1 MALGKGQDYMS
12 TATQAA
18 TTAKAAAESAAKTA
32 GNSGWHLSVQPAI
45 GLWLIVLAAVV
56 CMGLIVYLYQAQKVL
71 VPRRTLVLLLL
82 LRLALVL
89 LLVLLLLRPALRW
102 MHDVHSAGTLWLVL
116 DRSQSMALTDPQ
128 GSRVAQLR
136 WACQLGYI
144 SPQMWPDS
152 ADTALARLS
161 ILSQE
166 LSRFVQLQRRSR
178 FSIGPAAEFHADQQ
192 FLSRLR
198 LWRNKLQAVEAR
210 LNTSLGRQETAAL
223 RADMVR
229 LQTLMNSSIKQ
240 VRETKT
246 PLPRQTLPWRAMR
259 INMGSVLRDLNAA
272 ATEQDTAF
280 LASHAK
286 DQQVLQALAR
296 VAMMTRSQLAQAILR
311 HRPPTARG
319 SFAQLFKRYRVRV
332 VSFGAHGVTAGTL
345 KPGNANQVLQSAMS
359 STAKQTNIAAGLEA
373 VAQRAVNDRAS
384 SVVIVSDGRQNVGPA
399 PAEIARL
406 LAVRGTKVFTL
417 VVGSDKA
424 APAATI
430 KEIQAPSWIYKH
442 SVVQAT
448 ALIHITGLAGKL
460 VKLEFLRGKALLASK
475 VIKARGPDVLTPVAF
490 KDHPPLAGGYR
501 YAIHILPIPGVL
513 NRMGTVRHFR
523 VTVRRDKLQVLLVDS
538 RPGWD
543 YQYLVKYFSRNPRV
557 HLQAILLHPVKVPG
571 IKAPPALQAFPKNPS
586 YLAQILPQ
594 TIKQWMVYNL
604 IIVGDVPPRVLNI
617 ADQQAIVAA
626 VKNRGAALVLI
637 AGPHHMPEDY
647 IGMPLQSLLPVQP
660 TSHWSPVILEEQFQR
675 GFVPQLTAEGLN
687 SGFGQFGLT
696 QGHNARLWRDMPRWY
711 WHSRQTDIKPAAR
724 VLWAIGDKGSHVVP
738 TGVPTKH
745 RALLATMSVG
755 SGRVLYLASD
765 ESWRLRQV
773 GGDNLQNVLWSQVLR
788 WAVGSQLPAGGRYV
802 RFGLNHHAFRV
813 GRVVRV
819 RARVLGENL
828 LPETGL
834 TFRAI
839 VRKIP
844 AAGNSTAPVPGRVVT
859 SAKMIGVPGSPGF
872 YEASISGLP
881 SGHYQLTLRGQPV
894 SLLLKDDPT
903 ATVRSLPFWIRPR
916 PDLEMLD
923 TASDPAQMRRI
934 AAAGNGIA
942 LPGPYAALLARQIP
956 NLKRTLHIPEQS
968 GFFGNPHSFYT
979 KLLHFIFLIIFTLVV
994 MVEWI
999 IRKRNGI
1006 V

>member
-1 MALGKGQDYMS
+1 MS
-12 TATQAA
+12 AATQAI
-18 TTAKAAAESAAKTA
+18 TAASGAVESAAKTA
-32 GNSGWHLSVQPAI
+32 GNSGWHLSVQPVM
-45 GLWLIVLAAVV
+45 GLWLIVLAGLV
-56 CMGLIVYLYQAQKVL
+56 CMGLIVYLYQAQKSL
-71 VPRRTLVLLLL
+71 VPRRTLVLLLI

-89 LLVLLLLRPALRW
+89 LLVLLLLRPVLRW

-144 SPQMWPDS
+144 APSLWADS
-152 ADTALARLS
+152 TDMALARLS
-161 ILSQE
+161 VLRQE

-178 FSIGPAAEFHADQQ
+178 FSIGAAAVAHANQQ
-192 FLSRLR
+192 FLDRLR
-198 LWRNKLQAVEAR
+198 AWRNKLQVVDGSLKR
-210 LNTSLGRQETAAL
+210 SLGQQESAAL
-223 RADMVR
+223 RAGMVR
-229 LQTLMNSSIKQ
+229 LQAMMSSIIKQ
-240 VRETKT
+240 VQETKN

-259 INMGSVLRDLNAA
+259 INMGLVLRELNTA
-272 ATEQDTAF
+272 ATRQDQAF
-280 LASHAK
+280 LAAHSR
-286 DQQVLQALAR
+286 DQHVLQALAR
-296 VAMMTRSQLAQAILR
+296 VGMMTRSQLAQAILR
-311 HRPPTARG
+311 RRPPKARG
-319 SFAQLFKRYRVRV
+319 SFPELFKRYRVRV

-345 KPGNANQVLQSAMS
+345 RPGNANRVLQSAMS
-359 STAKQTNIAAGLEA
+359 ATAKQTNIAAGLEA
-373 VAQRAVNDRAS
+373 VAQRTANGRAS

-406 LAVRGTKVFTL
+406 LVVRGLKVFTL
-417 VVGSDKA
+417 VVGSDNA

-430 KEIQAPSWIYKH
+430 KQIQAPSWIYKH
-442 SVVQAT
+442 SVVKAT
-448 ALIHITGLAGKL
+448 ALIHITGLSGKV
-460 VKLEFLRGKALLASK
+460 VKLEFLRGKKLLASK
-475 VIKARGPDVLTPVAF
+475 IIKAGGPDVLEPVAF
-490 KDHPPLAGGYR
+490 TDHPPLAGGYR
-501 YAIHILPIPGVL
+501 YSIHILPIPGVL

-538 RPGWD
+538 QPGWD

-557 HLQAILLHPVKVPG
+557 HLQAIVLHPVKVPG

-604 IIVGDVPPRVLNI
+604 IIIGDVPPRVLNI

-637 AGPHHMPEDY
+637 AGPHHMPGDY
-647 IGMPLQSLLPVQP
+647 LGMPLQSLLPVQP
-660 TSHWSPVILEEQFQR
+660 TSHWSPAVLEEQFQR

-696 QGHNARLWRDMPRWY
+696 HGHNAQLWRDMPRWY
-711 WHSRQTDIKPAAR
+711 WHSRQTDAKPAAR
-724 VLWAIGDKGSHVVP
+724 VLWAIGAKGSDVAT
-738 TGVPTKH
+738 TGLTTRH

-755 SGRVLYLASD
+755 SGRVLYLASN

-773 GGDNLQNVLWSQVLR
+773 GGNNLQNVLWSQVLR

-802 RFGLNHHAFRV
+802 RFGLNHHAFRM

-834 TFRAI
+834 TFRAT

-844 AAGNSTAPVPGRVVT
+844 AAGNHVAMASGRAVT

-894 SLLLKDDPT
+894 SLLLKNDPT
-903 ATVRSLPFWIRPR
+903 ATVRSLPFWIRPP

-923 TASDPAQMRRI
+923 TASDPAQMQRI

-942 LPGPYAALLARQIP
+942 LPGPFAALLARQIP

-979 KLLHFIFLIIFTLVV
+979 KLLHFIFLILFTVVV

>member
-1 MALGKGQDYMS
+1 MS
-12 TATQAA
+12 TAMQA
-18 TTAKAAAESAAKTA
+18 TTAASAAVESAAKTA
-32 GNSGWHLSVQPAI
+32 GNSGWHLSVLPAL
-45 GLWLIVLAAVV
+45 GLWLIILAAVV
-56 CMGLIVYLYQAQKVL
+56 CMGLIVYLYQAQKSL
-71 VPRRTLVLLLL
+71 VPRRTLVLLLI

-89 LLVLLLLRPALRW
+89 LLVLLLLRPTLRW
-102 MHDVHSAGTLWLVL
+102 THDVHSAGTLWLVL
-116 DRSQSMALTDPQ
+116 DRSQSLALTDPQ
-128 GSRVAQLR
+128 GSHVAQLR

-144 SPQMWPDS
+144 SPGVWSDS
-152 ADTALARLS
+152 TDMDLARLS

-166 LSRFVQLQRRSR
+166 LSRFAQLQRRSR
-178 FSIGPAAEFHADQQ
+178 FSIGLAASHVDQQ
-192 FLSRLR
+192 FLHRLR
-198 LWRNKLQAVEAR
+198 AWRNQFQAVAGS
-210 LNTSLGRQETAAL
+210 LSTSLGHQESAAL
-223 RADMVR
+223 HAGIIR
-229 LQTLMNSSIKQ
+229 LQAMMTTIIKQ
-240 VRETKT
+240 VQQAKNS
-246 PLPRQTLPWRAMR
+246 LPQQTLPWRAMR
-259 INMGSVLRDLNAA
+259 INMDLVLQNLNAA
-272 ATEQDTAF
+272 ANRQDHAF
-280 LASHAK
+280 LATHAGN
-286 DQQVLQALAR
+286 QQVSQALAR
-296 VAMMTRSQLAQAILR
+296 VGMMTRSELAQAVLSY
-311 HRPPTARG
+311 RPPK
-319 SFAQLFKRYRVRV
+319 AQVAFPQLYKRYRVRV
-332 VSFGAHGVTAGTL
+332 VSFGTRGVAAGTL
-345 KPGNANQVLQSAMS
+345 TPVNANQVLQSAMS
-359 STAKQTNIAAGLEA
+359 STAKQTNIAAGLQA
-373 VAQRAVNDRAS
+373 VAQRAANGRAS
-384 SVVIVSDGRQNVGPA
+384 SVVVVSDGRQNAGPA

-406 LAVRGTKVFTL
+406 LAVRGMKVFTL

-430 KEIQAPSWIYKH
+430 KQIQAPGWIYKH
-442 SVVQAT
+442 SVVKAT
-448 ALIHITGLAGKL
+448 ALIHITGLSGK
-460 VKLEFLRGKALLASK
+460 VVRLEFLRGKKLLESK
-475 VIKARGPDVLTPVAF
+475 VIKAHSPDVLEPVAF

-501 YAIHILPIPGVL
+501 YTIHILPIPGVL

-523 VTVRRDKLQVLLVDS
+523 VTVRRDKLQVLLVDDQ
-538 RPGWD
+538 PGWD

-557 HLQAILLHPVKVPG
+557 HLQAILLHPVKIPG
-571 IKAPPALQAFPKNPS
+571 IQAPPALQAFPKNPS

-604 IIVGDVPPRVLNI
+604 IIIGDVPPRVLNV

-637 AGPHHMPEDY
+637 AGPEHMPGDY
-647 IGMPLQSLLPVQP
+647 IGMPLQSLLPVKP
-660 TSHWSPVILEEQFQR
+660 TSHWSPAVLEEQFRR
-675 GFVPQLTAEGLN
+675 GFVPQLTAEGL
-687 SGFGQFGLT
+687 SSSFGQFGLT
-696 QGHNARLWRDMPRWY
+696 HGHNAQLWRNMPRWY
-711 WHSRQTDIKPAAR
+711 WHSRQTDVKPAAR
-724 VLWAIGDKGSHVVP
+724 VLWAIGDPGANVAHNGLTS
-738 TGVPTKH
+738 KH

-802 RFGLNHHAFRV
+802 RFGLNHHTFRM
-813 GRVVRV
+813 GRMVRV

-834 TFRAI
+834 AFRAI

-844 AAGNSTAPVPGRVVT
+844 SPVNAAAPSGGVVA
-859 SAKMIGVPGSPGF
+859 SARMIGVPGSPGF
-872 YEASISGLP
+872 YEASISGLS
-881 SGHYQLTLRGQPV
+881 SGHYRLTLRGPPV

-903 ATVRSLPFWIRPR
+903 ATVKSLPFWIRPR

-923 TASDPAQMRRI
+923 TASDPAQMLRI

-942 LPGPYAALLARQIP
+942 LPGPFGALLARQIP

-979 KLLHFIFLIIFTLVV
+979 KLLQFIFLILFTLVV